1 MLYDKS
7 VALQVL
13 GALVKKPS
21 LFMEDK
27 YDLQDTDFD
36 DRFHKI
42 VFSSI
47 KNLFLQGTEVISP
60 IEIDLYLSN
69 FATQKQIFDA
79 NNGIGY
85 IESLIRF
92 AKVENFD
99 YYYQQL
105 KKFTL
110 LRQLDAEGFDTTCY
124 IDSNLVDP
132 KKIDEMMSRFNKLSV
147 NDIIINTEKKVID
160 IKDKFY
166 KGCDESE
173 QHIGDGLS
181 ALIDSLKETPE
192 IGMPL
197 NGNILNT
204 ICRGAR
210 LKKLYLDSR
219 PSGYYKTRAKL
230 ADCAR
235 ISIPFYYNTETNKW
249 EHTGYDEP
257 TLFIT
262 TELEVDEIQTML
274 VAYVSGVNESKIL
287 DGRFSIDEEQRVEKA
302 IEYIQ
307 NSNMYIVHLPN
318 YTTADV
324 VRTIKKYSLL
334 HNVGYVYFDY
344 LFITPRLLQEISSQS
359 RGISLRPDMVLLN
372 IITVLKD
379 LCNELN
385 IFLSTSTQVSDGWQD
400 SKHPDSSLIRG
411 AKSLADKADIAYVGL
426 PPTKEELS
434 LIKPILDKGMY
445 QEPNMVYHI
454 YKVRRGTY
462 NKVRLFM
469 HFDAGT
475 CRTEE
480 LFATNNDCEYLE
492 INGTNIEKIL
502 DDTSIPIE
510 QIESENDIPDK
521 LIEQTSNSEQDI
533 PW

>member
-13 GALVKKPS
+13 GSLVKKPA

-27 YDLQDTDFD
+27 YDLQDFDFD

-42 VFSSI
+42 VFSAI
-47 KNLFLQGTEVISP
+47 KNLFYQGTEVISAV
-60 IEIDLYLSN
+60 EIDLYLSN
-69 FATQKQIFDA
+69 FVAQKQIFDS
-79 NNGIGY
+79 NNGISY
-85 IESLIRF
+85 VESLIKF

-99 YYYQQL
+99 YYYLQL
-105 KKFTL
+105 KKYTL
-110 LRQLDAEGFDTTCY
+110 LRQLDAQGFDTTCY
-124 IDSNLVDP
+124 IDNNLVDP
-132 KKIDEMMSRFNKLSV
+132 KKIDEMMCKFNKLTV
-147 NDIIINTEKKVID
+147 NDILVDIEKRVINL
-160 IKDKFY
+160 KDKFY
-166 KGCDESE
+166 KGVDESE
-173 QHIGDGLS
+173 QHISDGLS
-181 ALIDSLKETPE
+181 KLIESLKETPE
-192 IGMPL
+192 IGVPL

-204 ICRGAR
+204 ICRGTR

-235 ISIPFYYNTETNKW
+235 ISIPFYYNTESNKW
-249 EHTGYDEP
+249 ENTHYNEP

-287 DGRFSIDEEQRVEKA
+287 DGRFTIDEEERVKRA
-302 IEYIQ
+302 VGYIQ
-307 NSNMYIVHLPN
+307 ESNMYIVHLPN
-318 YTTADV
+318 YTTSDV
-324 VRTIKKYSLL
+324 VRTIKKYALIY
-334 HNVGYVYFDY
+334 NVGYVYFDY

-359 RGISLRPDMVLLN
+359 RGVSLRPDMVLLN

-379 LCNELN
+379 LCNELD
-385 IFLSTSTQVSDGWQD
+385 IFLSTSTQVSDGWQET
-400 SKHPDSSLIRG
+400 KHPDSSLIRG
-411 AKSLADKADIAYVGL
+411 AKSLADKADIAYIGL
-426 PPTKEELS
+426 PPSKEELT

-445 QEPNMVYHI
+445 REPNIVYHV

-462 NKVRLFM
+462 NKVKLFM
-469 HFDAGT
+469 YFDAGT

-480 LFATNNDCEYLE
+480 LFATNNNCEYLE

-502 DDTSIPIE
+502 DDTSVPIE
-510 QIESENDIPDK
+510 QIESESNIEEQEDIE
-521 LIEQTSNSEQDI
+521 EQNSSDV